1 MNSFETLRGKIVA
14 RTTSSGFPSL
24 SHAPMA
30 LCKHPNGMG

>member
-1 MNSFETLRGKIVA
+1 MNSFETLPCKIVA

-24 SHAPMA
+24 WDAPMA